1 MNSIEYIKEIIP
13 NMIVDVTNND
23 IAKIQI
29 ESITGEL
36 KIKARI
42 SPELEFQDVML
53 IDGNYDFVE
62 KTTKA
67 GFYTIDT
74 MGCNAIQIE
83 CDGDI
88 KGFISGS
95 N

>member
-29 ESITGEL
+29 ESIIGEL

-42 SPELEFQDVML
+42 SPELEFQDVAL

-62 KTTKA
+62 TAKTE

-74 MGCNAIQIE
+74 MGFNSIQIE
-83 CDGDI
+83 CTGDI